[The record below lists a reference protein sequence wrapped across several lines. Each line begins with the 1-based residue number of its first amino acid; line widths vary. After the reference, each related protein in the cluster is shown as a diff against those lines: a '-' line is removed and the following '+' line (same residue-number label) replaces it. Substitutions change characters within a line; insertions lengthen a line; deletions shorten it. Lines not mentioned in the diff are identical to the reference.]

1 MSSGTYVWLGPSQ
14 IDVSAI
20 ETFRMETNHSTEKTF
35 HKAFSDWLR
44 YLSYLIDAC
53 RQLWGYSS
61 VVEHSTADRE
71 VLGSNPSVPCHFHFQ
86 FRVASFFC
94 ILSCLSWTRCDSVW
108 TTADFCCTGNCARK
122 KWKSSMSLAQ
132 RNCQW
137 YPYSMEIIAIVKVS
151 LHKIWHYSAW
161 RCGLAVKAPV

>member
-1 MSSGTYVWLGPSQ
+1 
-14 IDVSAI
+14 
-20 ETFRMETNHSTEKTF
+20 METNHSTEKTF

-94 ILSCLSWTRCDSVW
+94 ILSVSHEQNVTLFEQQLTFVAQE
-108 TTADFCCTGNCARK
+108 TAPEKSGKVACRSLRETANGTLIL
-122 KWKSSMSLAQ
+122 WKS
-132 RNCQW
+132 
-137 YPYSMEIIAIVKVS
+137 
-151 LHKIWHYSAW
+151 
-161 RCGLAVKAPV
+161 